1 MATMVVGGSA
11 CGEIGSNLAKLLK
24 AKYFR
29 IEKKDFPDGEF
40 VVKVPFDAKGND
52 VIIVQSTYAPQDRHI
67 MELIFIADALKDMHA
82 KSITAVVPYLAYM
95 RQDKRFLNGQV
106 VSSHMIMRL
115 LNAAGIGRLVTVQP
129 HKEKPLSLFK
139 GRVDSIMPIRALMKR
154 VSHELSDP
162 YVLAPDIGGLE
173 LAKTAAK
180 ILGCGYTHLDKERN
194 PLTGIPGIKKKPHE
208 RFDGKQVVIVDDMV
222 STGTTIML
230 ASRIARE
237 NKAIGRISEEL
248 SRNNS
253 NVILR
258 LFKKGRIVE
267 LKRDA
272 KMRFSRLSRLESG
285 AARYVQLLDAIKEK
299 SEGAKPLPHRP

>member
-230 ASRIARE
+230 ASRFAY
-237 NKAIGRISEEL
+237 
-248 SRNNS
+248 SR
-253 NVILR
+253 
-258 LFKKGRIVE
+258 
-267 LKRDA
+267 
-272 KMRFSRLSRLESG
+272 G
-285 AARYVQLLDAIKEK
+285 AAEVVTAAVHLVMADGARHRLMQAGVTRVYGTDTIPAKNAVIVDIS
-299 SEGAKPLPHRP
+299 SEIAAVFGKKRKR